1 MKRIKVKALVEVE
14 IDVCE
19 SILEFEEVGKN
30 LDKLSPKETK
40 AIFKIGCFDSSEYY
54 EIGNIQ
60 DKKLKLFLTKFMK
73 KKRNKSARLT

>member
-60 DKKLKLFLTKFMK
+60 DKKIKIISHEVYEEKEE
-73 KKRNKSARLT
+73 